1 MYIKSVADL
10 QDHPHGA
17 SVMKKMNRHIYKTDA
32 EFCYFL
38 PSHILS
44 TAEFIRDFQRS
55 QTLDVSR
62 ALSRFSPFETR
73 LMLSALEAKS
83 DDDLKRVHD
92 RIRNSNRK
100 CARFIADEL
109 HRIAEKEKGFLHK
122 VKNVFTNKNNKKVSV
137 C

>member
-1 MYIKSVADL
+1 MYIQSVQRLA
-10 QDHPHGA
+10 DHPHGA
-17 SVMKKMNRHIYKTDA
+17 AVMKKMNRHIYKNDA
-32 EFCYFL
+32 EFCYLL

-100 CARFIADEL
+100 AARFIADEL
-109 HRIAEKEKGFLHK
+109 HRIAEKEKGFLHN
-122 VKNVFTNKNNKKVSV
+122 VKSLFTKNNKKVTNA
-137 C
+137 